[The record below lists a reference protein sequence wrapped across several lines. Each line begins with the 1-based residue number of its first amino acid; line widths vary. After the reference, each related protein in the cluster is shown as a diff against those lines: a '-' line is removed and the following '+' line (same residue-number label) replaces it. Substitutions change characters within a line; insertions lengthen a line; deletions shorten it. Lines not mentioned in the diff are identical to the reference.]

1 MRTLLF
7 CLVLFAG
14 TASAQDWPLRSGDE
28 ILDRKALDDLASGSA
43 LTFHDDGTSRFSAG
57 GAYSYTY
64 AGGATAFGAFTI
76 ADAGQICIRFRNGFG
91 RCDTYVRN
99 AGRLIL
105 LTEKGQRFPVREI
118 SMP

>member
-1 MRTLLF
+1 MRILLF
-7 CLVLFAG
+7 CVVLLAG
-14 TASAQDWPLRSGDE
+14 SASAQDWAFRNGDE
-28 ILDRKALDDLASGSA
+28 ILDREALDELVSGSA
-43 LTFHDDGTSRFSAG
+43 LTFYDDGTSRFSAG

-105 LTEKGQRFPVREI
+105 LTEKAQRFPVRDI